1 MTKTTDRLIFAA
13 ANAVLYATNMNMV
26 RRYRRTLHRLP
37 NVAAPQLYSERML
50 WRKLVDHNPLFVVFS
65 DKLAMKEFF
74 RHRLPDLPL
83 PRTLWIGDDAGD
95 IPDELLRGDVYV
107 KANHG
112 SSFNYRVCG
121 GVCDRAAL
129 REETRRWLRTTYGV
143 KGGEWAYFKVK
154 PRLFVEEAVGDVD
167 GSLLDFKVRAGNGV
181 AILGLV
187 MGHAKTPAEWMVFLD
202 PEGRPVPRT
211 TDPEGA
217 PVESTPEAQAAVGP
231 YLRAVELARRLSVG
245 VDFARF
251 DFLWNGREL
260 FGNEI
265 TVYPAAGTL
274 DPTNSLTCGVLL
286 RGWDLAQSHFL
297 KSKHT
302 GIKRIYANALN
313 RHLNRCE
320 QTSNQ

>member
-1 MTKTTDRLIFAA
+1 MTSTTDKLIFAA
-13 ANAVLYATNMNMV
+13 ANAVLYAANINMI

-37 NVAAPQLYSERML
+37 NVANPQIYSERML
-50 WRKLVDHNPLFVVFS
+50 WRKLVDHNPLFVIFS
-65 DKLAMKEFF
+65 DKLAMKDFIRSRIPE
-74 RHRLPDLPL
+74 LAL
-83 PRTLWIGDDAGD
+83 PRTLWTGDAADD
-95 IPDELLRGDVYV
+95 IPDEILRGDVYV

-112 SSFNYRVCG
+112 SSFNYRIRG
-121 GVCDRAAL
+121 GVCDRADL
-129 REETRRWLRTTYGV
+129 REVTRRWLSTTYGV
-143 KGGEWAYFKVK
+143 EGGEWGYFEVK
-154 PRLFVEEAVGDVD
+154 PKLFVEETVGDVD
-167 GSLLDFKVRAGNGV
+167 GSLLDFKIRAGNGV
-181 AILGLV
+181 AILGLA
-187 MGHAKTPAEWMVFLD
+187 MGHAKTPAEWIVYLD
-202 PEGRPVPRT
+202 PEGRPAPRV

-217 PVESTPEAQAAVGP
+217 PVESRPEVLVAVEP

-274 DPTNSLTCGVLL
+274 DPSNSLTHGVLL

-297 KSKHT
+297 KAKHT

-313 RHLNRCE
+313 RQLNCC
-320 QTSNQ
+320 QQMLKQ

>member
-1 MTKTTDRLIFAA
+1 MTEMTERLIFAA
-13 ANAVLYATNMNMV
+13 ANALLYATNINLI

-37 NVAAPQLYSERML
+37 NVANPRIYSERML

-65 DKLAMKEFF
+65 DKLAAKEFF
-74 RHRLPDLPL
+74 RSRLPDLPL
-83 PRTLWIGDDAGD
+83 PRTLWTGDDAD
-95 IPDELLRGDVYV
+95 HIPDELLRGDVYV

-112 SSFNYRVCG
+112 CGFNHRIRG
-121 GVCDRAAL
+121 GACDRAAL
-129 REETRRWLRTTYGV
+129 REETRRWLRATYGI
-143 KGGEWAYFKVK
+143 KGGEWSYFNVK
-154 PRLFVEEAVGDVD
+154 PKLFVEEAVGDVD

-187 MGHAKTPAEWMVFLD
+187 MGHAKTPAEWMVFFD
-202 PEGRPVPRT
+202 PEGRPAPRM
-211 TDPEGA
+211 TDPDGG

-245 VDFARF
+245 VHFARF

-265 TVYPAAGTL
+265 TVYPSSGTR
-274 DPTNSLTCGVLL
+274 DPANSRTQNVLL
-286 RGWDLAQSHFL
+286 QGWNLAQSHFL

-302 GIKRIYANALN
+302 GLKGLYANALN
-313 RHLNRCE
+313 RQWNGCKQTLN
-320 QTSNQ
+320 Q